1 MLMLKVTWRN
11 NKNNQSTTLCR
22 MLDPFGRAN
31 QLIRSLSIFVEEV
44 VDLLFDR
51 HDSSA
56 GKWLQLVVNLSVI
69 EGNGP
74 NGLG

>member
-1 MLMLKVTWRN
+1 MVKVTWRN

-22 MLDPFGRAN
+22 MLDPFCREN
-31 QLIRSLSIFVEEV
+31 QLIRSLSLSIFVEEV

-56 GKWLQLVVNLSVI
+56 GKWLQLVLNLSVI

>member
-1 MLMLKVTWRN
+1 MSDAGSIW
-11 NKNNQSTTLCR
+11 QSKSTNTV
-22 MLDPFGRAN
+22 
-31 QLIRSLSIFVEEV
+31 SLSIFVEEV